1 MTTDRMSALNDALR
15 ELHGAVGSPST
26 RQIATRISYLDG
38 APEISHVA
46 VHSALSGN
54 NFPRWNTLRYIIQ
67 ALGGDEAVFR
77 ELWTAAK
84 PPSRTRAEREER
96 RKVWLSDKEYMFPD
110 EVTPP
115 ADADLAG
122 GGREFRVAGNLEN
135 DRKYSVAEFGE
146 HGLEVRIGG
155 LERWQA
161 YAIVAILHPPFEE

>member
-1 MTTDRMSALNDALR
+1 MTTDGMSALAVALR
-15 ELHGAVGSPST
+15 ELHERASRPST
-26 RQIATRISYLDG
+26 REIAARAVRATG
-38 APEISHVA
+38 GTVSHVA
-46 VHSALSGN
+46 VHSMLSGN
-54 NFPRWNTLRYIIQ
+54 NVPRWDNLQAVVI
-67 ALGGDEAVFR
+67 ALGGDPMEFR
-77 ELWTAAK
+77 RLWLDASAPVTGITPA
-84 PPSRTRAEREER
+84 EER
-96 RKVWLSDKEYMFPD
+96 KKIWLSDKEYMFAD

-115 ADADLAG
+115 VDADLAG